1 MKTSIETQIED
12 WLRMSDHGGRGR
24 VRVGVRASAPAIV
37 TRASLTPG
45 ARLDLAGLIAAGVA
59 SSAFFLAALLPAP
72 APPQVAAP
80 QLAAAQAAVSP
91 LPSTPLASAVE
102 LAPTSVDRPR
112 RASAIRARR
121 STVRPAAAKRDIQV
135 HAQSRWSRLLVG
147 DGRVTPFPVPRV
159 PGSADER
166 VKPE

>member
-1 MKTSIETQIED
+1 VKTSIETQIED

-24 VRVGVRASAPAIV
+24 VRVGVRASEPAIV

-45 ARLDLAGLIAAGVA
+45 ARLDLAGLIA
-59 SSAFFLAALLPAP
+59 
-72 APPQVAAP
+72 
-80 QLAAAQAAVSP
+80 
-91 LPSTPLASAVE
+91 
-102 LAPTSVDRPR
+102 
-112 RASAIRARR
+112 
-121 STVRPAAAKRDIQV
+121 V

>member
-24 VRVGVRASAPAIV
+24 VRVGVRASEPAIV

-45 ARLDLAGLIAAGVA
+45 
-59 SSAFFLAALLPAP
+59 
-72 APPQVAAP
+72 
-80 QLAAAQAAVSP
+80 
-91 LPSTPLASAVE
+91 
-102 LAPTSVDRPR
+102 
-112 RASAIRARR
+112 
-121 STVRPAAAKRDIQV
+121 
-135 HAQSRWSRLLVG
+135 WSRLLVG